1 MRFLLQG
8 FGSRGDVQP
17 MIELGKGLLAA
28 GHDNVAVAAWLDF
41 EPMITK
47 AGLQFEPYHLGQE
60 QLLAAG
66 QVQRWIKATDS
77 ETRATRLQGAFL
89 ASVAPVIAQ
98 DLLRMVQPGDVTI
111 NGLLAADPMATLAQH
126 RGATAISALFCP
138 LLPTRSATSFM
149 APAIPKDSLIN
160 KIWSTFAMMVYA
172 GYGDPVAQRV
182 RAELG
187 LKKRTRRD
195 YLRALTR
202 TPTLLAVS
210 PAVAPPA
217 PDWPKTQ
224 VQTGWWARR
233 TPADYQPPAELADF
247 LAAGD
252 PPVYLSFGSMSVAAA
267 DPAAEARLA
276 VEALTDAG
284 CRGLLDRGLLNHDLG
299 DLPDTVLAISDV
311 PHDWL
316 FPRCAAVVHHGGS
329 GTTGA
334 AMGAGVPALV
344 VPHIGD
350 QMYFARRTHAL
361 GCGPAPIR
369 RHELAVTNLS
379 GSIRAMLTNDVM
391 RQRATRLGHNVHAE
405 DGVRSAVRQIEAWL
419 TR

>member
-17 MIELGKGLLAA
+17 MIELGRGLRAA
-28 GHDNVAVAAWLDF
+28 GHDDVAVVAWGDF
-41 EPMITK
+41 EPMILD
-47 AGLQFEPYHLGQE
+47 AGLRFEPYHLTSE
-60 QLLAAG
+60 ELLAEG
-66 QVQRWIKATDS
+66 RVQKWINATDS
-77 ETRATRLQGAFL
+77 STRATRLQGEFL

-98 DLLRMVQPGDVTI
+98 DMLALVRPGDVTI
-111 NGLLAADPMATLAQH
+111 NGLLAADPMATLAPA
-126 RGATAISALFCP
+126 RGARAISALFCP

-149 APAIPKDSLIN
+149 APSVAHDSILN
-160 KIWSTFAMMVYA
+160 KVWSTFAMGVYA

-187 LKKRTRRD
+187 LRRRTRRD
-195 YLRALTR
+195 YLRALTT

-210 PAVAPPA
+210 PVVAPRA
-217 PDWPKTQ
+217 PDWPATL
-224 VQTGWWARR
+224 VQTGWWTMR
-233 TPADYQPPAELADF
+233 TPDSYQPPAELRDF

-252 PPVYLSFGSMSVAAA
+252 PPVYLSYGSMDVAAVDPANDARVAAA
-267 DPAAEARLA
+267 AMIQ
-276 VEALTDAG
+276 AG
-284 CRGLLDRGLLNHDLG
+284 CRGLIDQGLLQHDLG
-299 DLPDTVLAISDV
+299 DLPDTILPVAGV

-334 AMGAGVPALV
+334 AFAAGVPALV

-350 QMYFARRTHAL
+350 QSYFARRTHEL

-369 RHELAVTNLS
+369 RHEITVDNLS
-379 GSIRAMLTNDVM
+379 TALDAMLGDELM
-391 RQRATRLGHNVHAE
+391 RQRAARIGAQVRAE
-405 DGVRSAVRQIEAWL
+405 HGVDRAVGQIEAWL
-419 TR
+419 DA